1 MNRVVNTLP
10 KHYSENAGAE
20 MYGDITLDSQDTS
33 LTVKEILLRF
43 NWNAPMEV
51 SAKQTDRFICV
62 NLFINQKI
70 WSYMA

>member
-33 LTVKEILLRF
+33 LTVKEILSC
-43 NWNAPMEV
+43 V
-51 SAKQTDRFICV
+51 STGI
-62 NLFINQKI
+62 LL
-70 WSYMA
+70 